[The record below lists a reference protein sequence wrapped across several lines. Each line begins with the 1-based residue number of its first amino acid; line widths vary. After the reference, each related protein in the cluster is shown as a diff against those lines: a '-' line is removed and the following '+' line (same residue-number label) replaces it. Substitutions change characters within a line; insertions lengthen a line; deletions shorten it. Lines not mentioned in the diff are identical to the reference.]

1 MRLNLASTLGLLV
14 ATTPL
19 ALGQGDSKPSTP
31 LDAALPEYK
40 ATQGVSG
47 KIVSIGS
54 DTMNNVMAH
63 WMEEFKKLYPGVT
76 TEMEG
81 KGSSTAPP
89 ALIKG
94 QAQFAPMSREMKPSE
109 VAEFEKTFGYKPTL
123 FKSSIDALAIFVH
136 KDCPISELSLEQ
148 AKKVFSVAGPDMTWS
163 DLGVKDAKYQGKP
176 VQLYGRNS
184 SSGTYAYFKE
194 HALGGSDFKSTTKEQ
209 PGSSSVVQAI
219 ASDPFAMGY
228 SGIGYKTAGV
238 KMLKLK
244 KGDAPAAEGTYEA
257 CLSGEYPLA
266 RFLYVYVNKDPNKAL
281 DPLRAEFV
289 KMMFS
294 KSGQEAVTKD
304 GYFPVTAEIAKD
316 EVKKAG
322 L

>member
-1 MRLNLASTLGLLV
+1 MRKLACTLGLLM
-14 ATTPL
+14 ATAPMAL
-19 ALGQGDSKPSTP
+19 AQETKSTTTLDQG
-31 LDAALPEYK
+31 LPEYK

-63 WMEEFKKLYPGVT
+63 WMEEFKKLYPSVT

-94 QAQFAPMSREMKPSE
+94 QSQFAPMSREMKASE
-109 VAEFEKTFGYKPTL
+109 IADFEKAFGYKPTA
-123 FKSSIDALAIFVH
+123 FKASIDALAIFVH
-136 KDCPISELSLEQ
+136 KDCPMSEISLEQ
-148 AKKVFSVAGPDMTWS
+148 AKKVFSVAGPDLTWG
-163 DLGVKDAKYQGKP
+163 DLGVKDEKFKGKP

-194 HALGGSDFKSTTKEQ
+194 HALGGADFKSTVKEQ

-219 ASDPFAMGY
+219 ASDQFAMGY
-228 SGIGYKTAGV
+228 SGIGYRTAGV

-244 KGDAPAAEGTYEA
+244 KGSDAAVEGTYEA

-266 RFLYVYVNKDPNKAL
+266 RFLYVYVNKDPNKPL
-281 DPLRAEFV
+281 DPLRAEFI

-294 KSGQEAVTKD
+294 KAGQEAVTKD
-304 GYFPVTAEIAKD
+304 GYFPVTAEIAKT
-316 EVKKAG
+316 ETKKAG